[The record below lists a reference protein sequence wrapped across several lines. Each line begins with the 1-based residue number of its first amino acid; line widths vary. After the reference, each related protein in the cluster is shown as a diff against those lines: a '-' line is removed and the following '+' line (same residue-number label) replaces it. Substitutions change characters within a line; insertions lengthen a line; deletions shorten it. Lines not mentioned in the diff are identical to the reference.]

1 MRVVIKMGISQILE
15 VVYSGAA
22 SGEGG
27 LQAAARHALDV
38 DKVNVLE
45 GEPSTIERQWP
56 TDPFQPILR
65 QLREYRSRDTKE
77 WYRAWTHQHASEL
90 LRDRLGQLTPH
101 DGLPI
106 ALEVVLSRIVLLGR
120 LLVWELRA
128 QDQRFLVSS
137 G

>member
-1 MRVVIKMGISQILE
+1 MQVIKMGISQVPE
-15 VVYSGAA
+15 AVYSSAA

-45 GEPSTIERQWP
+45 GEPSTIKCQWP
-56 TDPFQPILR
+56 TDPFKRILR
-65 QLREYRSRDTKE
+65 QLRKHRSRDKE
-77 WYRAWTHQHASEL
+77 SYRARTHQHASEL

-106 ALEVVLSRIVLLGR
+106 ALEVVLPRVVLLGR

-128 QDQRFLVSS
+128 PDRRFLVS
-137 G
+137 